1 MGISKWSA
9 NSIQIEV
16 LYHNRRITF
25 PFNSLEMHVKIE
37 LNRWLHY
44 YYINTY
50 PEEGKKWI
58 EIEDYD
64 PLSLIFN

>member
-1 MGISKWSA
+1 MERQFNPDRSTVSQQK
-9 NSIQIEV
+9 NYFSIQF
-16 LYHNRRITF
+16 ITR
-25 PFNSLEMHVKIE
+25 NACIE

-50 PEEGKKWI
+50 PEEGGKWI